1 MIFGNF
7 TEWNI
12 QNILIRILV
21 ATILGTIIG
30 FDRGMKH
37 RAAGTKTITVVC
49 LGSALVMLTEHYIQI
64 NFPGLANM
72 TRKAAQE
79 ISGVGFLG
87 V

>member
-7 TEWNI
+7 AEWNI

-37 RAAGTKTITVVC
+37 RAAGTKTITVPRTC
-49 LGSALVMLTEHYIQI
+49 QYDPNGCSS
-64 NFPGLANM
+64 N
-72 TRKAAQE
+72 
-79 ISGVGFLG
+79 
-87 V
+87 